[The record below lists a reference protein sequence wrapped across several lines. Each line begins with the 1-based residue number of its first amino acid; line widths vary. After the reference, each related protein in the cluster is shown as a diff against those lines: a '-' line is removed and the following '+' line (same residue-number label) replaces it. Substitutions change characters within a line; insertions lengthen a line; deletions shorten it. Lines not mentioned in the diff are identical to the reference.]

1 MPLAREN
8 TTIKQLQSKQ
18 KHISNRS
25 ITPKTQDEPFDDT
38 RFTLRALVEPNQTI
52 LKGISTKSY
61 VFYVSAHLIDQVALF
76 IPRVVCTRA
85 EFHNFDSES
94 K

>member
-1 MPLAREN
+1 
-8 TTIKQLQSKQ
+8 
-18 KHISNRS
+18 
-25 ITPKTQDEPFDDT
+25 
-38 RFTLRALVEPNQTI
+38 
-52 LKGISTKSY
+52 
-61 VFYVSAHLIDQVALF
+61 VFYVSAHFVDQVALF